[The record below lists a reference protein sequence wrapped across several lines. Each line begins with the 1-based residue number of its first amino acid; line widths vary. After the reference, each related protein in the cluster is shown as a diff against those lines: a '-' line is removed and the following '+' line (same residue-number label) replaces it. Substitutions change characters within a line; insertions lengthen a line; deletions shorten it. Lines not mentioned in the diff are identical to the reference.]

1 MGGKIRKGAF
11 CIFVITISFVCI
23 GWVSANYGSI
33 LPDSTV
39 TKAFEDFRMDPDTN
53 YYYSGSDVCPN
64 AIMGLKKSHVL
75 DTDLWKPIG
84 AQPDVFK
91 SMITGMRAKVINFGA
106 MYGFLIRDNKG
117 QPIGVW
123 YSLLKARTFVQM
135 GKGNKVIVYT
145 PDLITYEGDFKGSGS
160 EPGTR

>member
-1 MGGKIRKGAF
+1 MGEKIRKVSF
-11 CIFVITISFVCI
+11 SIFVITIFSVCI
-23 GWVSANYGSI
+23 GCVGANYGSI

-53 YYYSGSDVCPN
+53 YYYSGSDVFPN

-75 DTDLWKPIG
+75 DTDLWKPIE
-84 AQPDVFK
+84 AQPNVFK
-91 SMITGMRAKVINFGA
+91 SMITGMQAKVTNFGA
-106 MYGFLIRDNKG
+106 MYGFLIRDDKG

-123 YSLLKARTFVQM
+123 YSLLRARTFVEM

-145 PDLITYEGDFKGSGS
+145 PELITYEGDFKGGGV